1 MNSIRFIEDE
11 NNPKYINWYSLLK
24 KAQINNNK
32 INFIEFIED
41 KEQP

>member
-1 MNSIRFIEDE
+1 MKSIRFIEDE
-11 NNPKYINWYSLLK
+11 NKPKYINWYSRLK